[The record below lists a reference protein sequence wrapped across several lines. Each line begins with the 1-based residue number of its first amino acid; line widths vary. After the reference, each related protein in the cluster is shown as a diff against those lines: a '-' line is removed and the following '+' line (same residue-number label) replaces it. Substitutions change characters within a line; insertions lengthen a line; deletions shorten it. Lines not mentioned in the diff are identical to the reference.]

1 MELCDDWI
9 DFSALT
15 IYEAAYLL
23 AVKDDPKAH
32 AYRYQCDQT
41 YSDFFDSRQDTQEL
55 IADKQSALMTDAHV
69 GSILDAKYKVFLA
82 DGDLNSLK
90 TLITKASFI
99 KWCDAHGYPDVANAF
114 KVQAKSGKSNYSQ
127 ENQPL
132 PSPKK
137 IWQEEARRIA
147 DELFDR
153 DTSCNCRDSLKG
165 YSSRVMDAMKKQEI
179 HGPRGLITNP
189 NTIQREALQGEN
201 WWALK
206 SK

>member
-15 IYEAAYLL
+15 IFEAAYLL

-32 AYRYQCDQT
+32 AYQYQCDQT
-41 YSDFFDSRQDTQEL
+41 YSDIFDSRQDIQEL

-82 DGDLNSLK
+82 DGDLNPLK

-99 KWCDAHGYPDVANAF
+99 KWCDAQGYSEVANAF
-114 KVQAKSGKSNYSQ
+114 KAQAKNGKANLSPL
-127 ENQPL
+127 NQGAHP
-132 PSPKK
+132 PQKT
-137 IWQEEARRIA
+137 WQEEARRIA
-147 DELFDR
+147 DELFEN

-165 YSSRVMDAMKKQEI
+165 YSSRVRDAMREQKI
-179 HGPRGLITNP
+179 HSSRGPITNP
-189 NTIQREALQGEN
+189 STIQREALQAEK